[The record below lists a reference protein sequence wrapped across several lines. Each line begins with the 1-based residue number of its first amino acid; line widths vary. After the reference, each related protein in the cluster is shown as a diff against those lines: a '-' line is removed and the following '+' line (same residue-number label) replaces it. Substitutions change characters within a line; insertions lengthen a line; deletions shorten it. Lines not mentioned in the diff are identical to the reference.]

1 MNIRLLPIV
10 GRIIEMKT
18 CIYIIMVLIFILSG
32 CSGISSG
39 KNVQLSENRSMDKP
53 EELNMSDIYNWDNAM
68 IKNIGYFPKIEG
80 GAIVQNDE
88 YVFFPQ
94 NGNKVIRL
102 NKSNK
107 EEKIIMEFDN
117 TEDEA
122 IGVRFCLAE
131 SALYIEYAGDIYTS
145 DFEGNNVSK
154 ILSGSEMNKM
164 ISAVM
169 NDDIYDSNDIVALKF
184 YQNNLYLRLR
194 FNVLRLDIE
203 TKKAVKVAEDV
214 EQLCFCDNGLY
225 YIGSGLTAIYK
236 VNLST
241 LKRKRV
247 RGKEIVMDDVDAE
260 KRYYYE
266 EIMEADGEIYY
277 IRYQM
282 EKPCVI
288 YKYSNSKEDKEVF
301 DYNLDAENDRFWVAY
316 SALPKIICEYATYDE
331 RGDAKTYLKIYDI
344 STGIMDVV
352 KTPDDYETIEF
363 LAGDIIFYS
372 TSDNKYLS
380 FMKF

>member
-1 MNIRLLPIV
+1 
-10 GRIIEMKT
+10 MKKMKA
-18 CIYIIMVLIFILSG
+18 CIYIIMILAFLLVG
-32 CSGISSG
+32 CSDINSR
-39 KNVQLSENRSMDKP
+39 KNTQLSENHLTDEP
-53 EELNMSDIYNWDNAM
+53 EKLNMSDIYNWDNAM
-68 IKNIGYFPKIEG
+68 IKDIGYYPKIEG

-88 YVFFPQ
+88 YIFFPQ

-102 NKSNK
+102 NKSSK
-107 EEKIIMEFDN
+107 EEKIIMEFDDMG
-117 TEDEA
+117 DEA
-122 IGVRFCLAE
+122 IGDEAVIGVRFCLTE
-131 SALYIEYAGDIYTS
+131 SGLYIEYAGDIYTS

-154 ILSGSEMNKM
+154 ILSGSEMEKM
-164 ISAVM
+164 ISDIM
-169 NDDIYDSNDIVALKF
+169 NDDIYDSGDIMALEY
-184 YQNNLYLRLR
+184 YQDNLYLCLR
-194 FNVLRLDIE
+194 FNVLMRLDIE
-203 TKKAVKVAEDV
+203 TKKVVKVAADV
-214 EQLCFCDNGLY
+214 EQLCFCDNDLY

-266 EIMEADGEIYY
+266 EIMEVDGEIYY
-277 IRYQM
+277 IKYQM
-282 EKPCVI
+282 EKPCAI
-288 YKYSNSKEDKEVF
+288 YKYSNRKEDKEVF

-344 STGIMDVV
+344 STGIMGVV
-352 KTPDDYETIEF
+352 KTPDDYETIAF

-372 TSDNKYLS
+372 TSENEYLS